1 MIAVSNLEFLED
13 LFADIPDD
21 AAATLCGF
29 TGDPNDETGDRRW
42 KWSALP
48 WYHGKALP
56 GNVGPNVNGYVA
68 VSSFARNEAGEYR
81 RRKDQFRRLH
91 AVMID
96 DVGTK
101 VAASRLCLPPS
112 ARIETSPGN
121 FQDYLFVAP
130 TPAADDAAIAARL
143 LEQLVAQGLTTDG
156 KDPGMKGVTR
166 VGRLPVGVNG
176 KSKYVRALGAPF
188 RTRTVEWS
196 PDRRYTVEQIA
207 AAYALDLT
215 PPKPRIHKPLPAGAV
230 KTRLTQFDALMRILA
245 DAGLYL
251 SSRASG
257 WHDIVCP
264 WAGEHT
270 DGSITG
276 SAIHEPA
283 DTNGWAGGFKCHHG
297 HCERRSIRN
306 VYDFAREFQKALKGS
321 S

>member
-1 MIAVSNLEFLED
+1 MIAVSNLEFLEA

-21 AAATLCGF
+21 AAAMVCGF
-29 TGDPNDETGDRRW
+29 PGDPYAQGTG
-42 KWSALP
+42 KWFARP
-48 WYHGKALP
+48 WCHGKPLP
-56 GNVGPNVNGYVA
+56 ARVNANANTYGA
-68 VSSFARNEAGEYR
+68 VSSFSRDADGQFR
-81 RRKDQFRRLH
+81 RRKEQFVRFH
-91 AVMID
+91 ACMID
-96 DVGTK
+96 DVGSK
-101 VAASRLCLPPS
+101 VPPERLRLSPS

-156 KDPGMKGVTR
+156 KDPGMRGTTR
-166 VGRLPVGVNG
+166 YGRLPVGVNG
-176 KSKYVRALGAPF
+176 KAKVVKALGAPF

-215 PPKPRIHKPLPAGAV
+215 PPKPRIHTPLPAGAV
-230 KTRLTQFDALMRILA
+230 QTRLTQFDALMRILA

-321 S
+321 A